1 MSKKI
6 EFNKG
11 LLTKEKQDVTWE
23 LPTSEV
29 HCVSHG
35 ELNYLKDN
43 IKYAIPLDKLDQKE
57 KHLYLSW
64 KIPEN
69 YKSISSVFDESDW
82 YKLKTAKNLLEVV
95 KFFNERNDL
104 TTVFDVENLYVD
116 EYHNVVVV
124 FYANKLHLPKK
135 YDSHSDLLWD
145 IKKIIALL
153 LTSENEKKINAMLSK
168 NNDKEESQGI
178 IGKIIL
184 ATNLQELEQVVD
196 IEYDHILARQD
207 EFQANQDLKM
217 RRQKRVLFSGGL
229 VFLML
234 TVVLFFFVFNKND
247 DGPKI
252 EELEASLEK
261 EEQTSHDYQQRVESY
276 EAYFNDDLDK
286 SMKVAKEINKSSD
299 DLNEPFYIELL
310 VQNGEVH
317 EAIEQYPE
325 QTPFILDRITELEMR
340 KTIQDY
346 ESDDP
351 YVQFEQAIMAE
362 DTDKL
367 KEIIPELENPTDR
380 QKQLIFEY
388 YLENNI
394 DEAIEYAEQQK
405 NNEWQVTA
413 LEGKVESLDKK
424 KDKEEISEIEKKI
437 EELSD

>member
-43 IKYAIPLDKLDQKE
+43 IKYAIPLNKLDQKE
-57 KHLYLSW
+57 KYLYLLW
-64 KIPEN
+64 KIPES

-82 YKLKTAKNLLEVV
+82 YKLKTAQSLLEVA
-95 KFFNERNDL
+95 KFFKNHDDL
-104 TTVFDVENLYVD
+104 TTIFDVENLYID
-116 EYHNVVVV
+116 KYHNVKVVY
-124 FYANKLHLPKK
+124 YANKLHLPKK

-168 NNDKEESQGI
+168 NNDKEESQGV

-184 ATNLQELEQVVD
+184 ATNLQELKQVVD
-196 IEYDHILARQD
+196 IEYDHFLARQD

-234 TVVLFFFVFNKND
+234 AMVLFFFVFNKND

-252 EELEASLEK
+252 EELEETLEK
-261 EEQTSHDYQQRVESY
+261 EEQISHDYQQQVESY
-276 EAYFNDDLDK
+276 EAYFNGDLDK
-286 SMKVAKEINKSSD
+286 SMRVAKDIKKSSD
-299 DLNEPFYIELL
+299 ELNEPFYIELL

-325 QTPFILDRITELEMR
+325 ETPFILDRITELEMR

-367 KEIIPELENPTDR
+367 KKIIPELENPTDR
-380 QKQLIFEY
+380 QKRLIFEY
-388 YLENNI
+388 YLGNSI
-394 DEAIEYAEQQK
+394 DEAIEYSEQQK
-405 NNEWQVTA
+405 NTEWQVKA
-413 LEGKVESLDKK
+413 LESKVESLDKK
-424 KDKEEISEIEKKI
+424 KDKKEISKIEKEI